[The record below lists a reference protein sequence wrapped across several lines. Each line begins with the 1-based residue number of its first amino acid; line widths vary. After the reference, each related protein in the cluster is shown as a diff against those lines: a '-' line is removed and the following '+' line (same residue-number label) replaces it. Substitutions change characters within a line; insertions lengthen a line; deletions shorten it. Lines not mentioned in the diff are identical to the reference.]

1 MRNIT
6 PFIDPDRPKA
16 MGTFYKLETIRFLSI
31 GLVLKNVNIRMNDSK
46 VEKKIAR
53 LAKRL
58 LYSVVLLK

>member
-1 MRNIT
+1 
-6 PFIDPDRPKA
+6 